1 MLSTTGR
8 RPGTWTVLIDEG
20 RGPEGERHA
29 GPCTSFLR
37 QLITSDVRSAYFP
50 DPPLKEHVFQ
60 AGAETFAGEA

>member
-1 MLSTTGR
+1 LLSTTGR

-50 DPPLKEHVFQ
+50 DL
-60 AGAETFAGEA
+60 FAGEA